1 MMLEHLKA
9 LCQLNGISGR
19 EDAVQQYI
27 IKQLETWKLSYQVD
41 PLGNILV
48 EKDGQKPAKTKLM
61 ISAHMDEVGGIVTYV
76 HEDGTLQFEPVG
88 GIQPSVVIG
97 RQVTVGE
104 NPGLSAVVGTTPI
117 HLLSA
122 KQRTTSVTFS
132 DLFLDYG
139 ASSRETAQK
148 LTPPGT
154 SVYFRTAFEHLGNHC
169 VRSKAL
175 DDRIGCAILLDLL
188 ESDSVSFTAAFLVQE
203 EIGLRG
209 AGAL

>member
-1 MMLEHLKA
+1 MLEHLKA
-9 LCQLNGISGR
+9 LCHLNGISGR

-97 RQVTVGE
+97 RQVTVH
-104 NPGLSAVVGTTPI
+104 P
-117 HLLSA
+117 
-122 KQRTTSVTFS
+122 K
-132 DLFLDYG
+132 
-139 ASSRETAQK
+139 
-148 LTPPGT
+148 
-154 SVYFRTAFEHLGNHC
+154 
-169 VRSKAL
+169 
-175 DDRIGCAILLDLL
+175 
-188 ESDSVSFTAAFLVQE
+188 VQ
-203 EIGLRG
+203 
-209 AGAL
+209 GALCRHRPAL